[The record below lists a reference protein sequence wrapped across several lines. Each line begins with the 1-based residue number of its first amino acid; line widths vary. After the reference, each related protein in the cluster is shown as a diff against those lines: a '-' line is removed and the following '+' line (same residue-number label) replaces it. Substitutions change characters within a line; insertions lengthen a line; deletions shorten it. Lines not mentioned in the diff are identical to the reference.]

1 MMHALPDPPRTGRA
15 GRRSSIAAGLVL
27 MLLLALIPG
36 ETTGFAQE
44 AASGTEVGGVT
55 VLPPDA
61 EVGGAG
67 IAEWDARFWQWSI
80 SLPEA
85 SSPSFNPEGGMCGY
99 GQFGP
104 VFFLPPNYTP
114 EPVTIEC
121 TAPEGTAIFVSAAG
135 SGCTTVEPPPFFGSD
150 EEELRSC
157 AEEGFAG
164 FTDLEI
170 TINGEPVP
178 DLASYQVTT
187 PMFTMNFGEGNFYG
201 LDPVVA
207 QSVATSQSIIIAPP
221 PPGEYE
227 IVTTGSY
234 PADDVE
240 FSVTVRLT
248 VEAPTVTEP
257 EATPQA

>member
-1 MMHALPDPPRTGRA
+1 MATVAITPRSGRA
-15 GRRSSIAAGLVL
+15 RPIVAFLAL
-27 MLLLALIPG
+27 MVLLALVPG
-36 ETTGFAQE
+36 VVVGVAQE

-85 SSPSFNPEGGMCGY
+85 SNPSFNPEGGMCGY

-150 EEELRSC
+150 EQELRAC
-157 AEEGFAG
+157 AEREFAG

-178 DLASYQVTT
+178 DLASYQVST
-187 PMFTMNFGEGNFYG
+187 PLFTMNFGEDNFYG
-201 LDPVVA
+201 IDPVVA
-207 QSVATSQSIIIAPP
+207 NSIGATQAIIIAPP

-227 IVTTGSY
+227 IVASGSY
-234 PADDVE
+234 PADDVT
-240 FSVTVRLT
+240 FSTTVRLT
-248 VEAPTVTEP
+248 VEAPTVIP
-257 EATPQA
+257 PDATPQA